1 MAKNSVKKIVKI
13 SAFLA
18 GFLATTSAFPHHS
31 FVGEFDTSQEFELLG
46 TVTKVEWFNP
56 HVWIYLD
63 GGKTVD
69 GNVAAKKAWQCEMG
83 SPNMLLR
90 AGWRKENLPEG
101 TVIRVTGNPA
111 RDGSNTCNARFVTM
125 DDANRTPV
133 FSRGGSN

>member
-1 MAKNSVKKIVKI
+1 MTKNSDRKIARV
-13 SAFLA
+13 SAFLVS
-18 GFLATTSAFPHHS
+18 LLVATGTFSHHS
-31 FVGEFDTSQEFELLG
+31 FVGEFDTSQEFEVLG

-69 GNVAAKKAWQCEMG
+69 GTAVTTESWQCEMG

-111 RDGSNTCNARFVTM
+111 RDGSNTCNARFVTL
-125 DDANRTPV
+125 DDVERTPV
-133 FSRGGSN
+133 FSRNRNN